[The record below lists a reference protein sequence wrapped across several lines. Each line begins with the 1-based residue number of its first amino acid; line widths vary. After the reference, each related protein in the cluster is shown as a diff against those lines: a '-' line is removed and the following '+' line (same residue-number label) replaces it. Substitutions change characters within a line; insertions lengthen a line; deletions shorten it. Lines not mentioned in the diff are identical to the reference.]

1 MYESAGRVDG
11 VESAG
16 IALLLLV
23 RYDSLFRRTPTMT
36 PVSASPAPVS
46 SPTLLTAAEFM
57 ARYENVR
64 AELVKGVVKG
74 MALP

>member
-1 MYESAGRVDG
+1 
-11 VESAG
+11 
-16 IALLLLV
+16 
-23 RYDSLFRRTPTMT
+23 MT